1 MILVMLFVFVL
12 LAGLIFFSIDYICI
26 LFDEDKNG
34 LGCLMIILF
43 PIAMII
49 GVGLAI
55 K

>member
-1 MILVMLFVFVL
+1 MILVMLFVFVV
-12 LAGLIFFSIDYICI
+12 LAGLFFFSIDFICQ
-26 LFDEDKNG
+26 LFEEDKNG

-49 GVGLAI
+49 GVGIAI